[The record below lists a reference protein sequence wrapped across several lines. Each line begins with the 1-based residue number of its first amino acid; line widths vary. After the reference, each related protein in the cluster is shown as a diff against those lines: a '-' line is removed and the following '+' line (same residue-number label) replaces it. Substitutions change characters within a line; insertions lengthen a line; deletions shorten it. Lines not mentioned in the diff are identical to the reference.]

1 MRVFRRC
8 DIASNSHHNQSAE
21 EFKKMNPSPN
31 NANAANTSWF
41 PGRYIGGITLIVG
54 PFLLL
59 VGILLRSRFH
69 FFFPDQ
75 LKAFEEH
82 PRLIFL
88 SFSAFNA
95 GILLMWPAILTVV
108 SMIQQTKPSWAKWG
122 GLFVIFGLIARI
134 FHAGVDHLAYQLVR
148 IEGLEPATN
157 SVADSYGAYH
167 IFSFLNLAIL
177 LGWIVLAIGAYRS
190 KTLGLLR
197 SIALALMS
205 ALPLGVLKGTT
216 MFSIIAVAG
225 LCIALVPLGVKV
237 LRDGPKPAPRNVF
250 LTVVL
255 TVILGA
261 VFYFFGQAG

>member
-1 MRVFRRC
+1 M
-8 DIASNSHHNQSAE
+8 H
-21 EFKKMNPSPN
+21 PSPN

-41 PGRYIGGITLIVG
+41 PGRYIGGITLMAG
-54 PFLLL
+54 PILFL
-59 VGILLRSRFH
+59 VGVLLRSRFH

-82 PRLIFL
+82 PRLMFW

-95 GILLMWPAILTVV
+95 GILLLWPAILTVV
-108 SMIQQTKPSWAKWG
+108 RMIQQTKPGLAKWG
-122 GLFVIFGLIARI
+122 GLLVIFGLIARI

-148 IEGLEPATN
+148 IEGLESATK
-157 SVADSYGAYH
+157 SVAETYGAYH
-167 IFSFLNLAIL
+167 IFSFLNPAIL
-177 LGWIVLAIGAYRS
+177 FGWIVLAIGAYRS

-216 MFSIIAVAG
+216 MFSIIGAAG

-237 LRDGPKPAPRNVF
+237 LRDGPRPSPRHVLQSLI
-250 LTVVL
+250 LTVV
-255 TVILGA
+255 LGA
-261 VFYFFGQAG
+261 VFYFLGQAG